1 MLESIRNFFFD
12 LSKAPVNSQFNVD
25 AKNIVFEVGGG
36 GPFPSGG
43 YIQVDSN
50 SPTRIDGA
58 FKLNIG
64 FVKKVRWIHPALFT
78 IGGNKNTQGAN
89 FATEEVSTPL
99 SGIA

>member
-1 MLESIRNFFFD
+1 MPESIRNFFFD
-12 LSKAPVNSQFNVD
+12 LSQGAVSSQFYVD
-25 AKNIVFEVGGG
+25 ANNIVFEVGGG

-64 FVKKVRWIHPALFT
+64 FVKKVRWIHIVLPQAAGWGAGIT
-78 IGGNKNTQGAN
+78 ISNLS
-89 FATEEVSTPL
+89 EVSAPL
-99 SGIA
+99 N